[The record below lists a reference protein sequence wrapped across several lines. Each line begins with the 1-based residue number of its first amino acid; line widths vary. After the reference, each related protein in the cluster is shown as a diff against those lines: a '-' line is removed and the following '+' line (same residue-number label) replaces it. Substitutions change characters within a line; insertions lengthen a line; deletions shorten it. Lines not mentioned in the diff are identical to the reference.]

1 MEYKVSVIADDLTG
15 SNDCGIKLAQNGLK
29 TKVILNAESVN
40 ITDNSSYVINSNSR
54 AVNKNDSYKINKKI
68 AKMIKDNDFNLI
80 YKKIDSTLR
89 GHIISE
95 IEAINEIIN
104 FDLIVVAPAFP
115 EMNRITKGGKHF
127 VNGQLITDT
136 GLKNDPAFPIYNS
149 EVKTLL
155 SNSLNTELINLY
167 LDEIRNQESFN
178 DKIDYI
184 KKNEIK
190 YIISDIESEKDFKL
204 LIDKINKYY
213 SKILW
218 VGSAGLIQHLI
229 PENNNS
235 EYNHPRIKS
244 TSTITVSSS
253 ISDVSISQIKEAT
266 YNNIET
272 FDLGINVCE
281 LVKIYIENQYTDYIN
296 TGINHLKK
304 YKNLIIYAKN
314 DKIFNQ
320 KLRDYTRLHNISDDD
335 LSKIIVKSITKLF
348 LGIYNKVNCDSII
361 LIGGDTANE
370 VLSQLD
376 IGSLKLTGEIEEG
389 VPYGHAETQKGKL
402 NLVTKAGAFGNKYTI
417 FNTINFL
424 EGEII

>member
-15 SNDCGIKLAQNGLK
+15 ANDCGIKLAQKGLK
-29 TKVILNAESVN
+29 TKVILNAGRVN

-54 AVNKNDSYKINKKI
+54 AMNKNDSYEINKKI
-68 AKMIKDNDFNLI
+68 AKMIKDNAFDLI

-95 IEAINEIIN
+95 IEAINEIID
-104 FDLIVVAPAFP
+104 FDLIVIAPAFP
-115 EMNRITKGGKHF
+115 EMNRITKGGKHL

-149 EVKTLL
+149 EIKTLL
-155 SNSLNTELINLY
+155 NNSLNTEVINLY
-167 LDEIRNQESFN
+167 LDEIRNPKHFN

-184 KKNEIK
+184 KKNKKK
-190 YIISDIESEKDFKL
+190 YIISDIEYEKDFKL
-204 LIDKINKYY
+204 LVDKINKYY

-218 VGSAGLIQHLI
+218 VGSAGLIKHLT
-229 PENNNS
+229 PENNNL
-235 EYNHPRIKS
+235 EYNYPRIKS

-253 ISDVSISQIKEAT
+253 MSDVSISQIKEAT

-272 FDLGINVCE
+272 VNMGINVYE

-296 TGINHLKK
+296 TGVNHLKK
-304 YKNLIIYAKN
+304 YKNLIIYAEN
-314 DKIFNQ
+314 DKISNQ
-320 KLRDYTRLHNISDDD
+320 KLRDYTRLHNISSDDI
-335 LSKIIVKSITKLF
+335 SKIIVRSITKLF
-348 LGIYNKVNCDSII
+348 MEIYNKVRCDSII

-370 VLSQLD
+370 VLSQLNID
-376 IGSLKLTGEIEEG
+376 SLKLTGEIEEG
-389 VPYGHAETQKGKL
+389 VPYGHADTQKGKL
-402 NLVTKAGAFGNKYTI
+402 NLVTKAGAFGNKDTI

>member
-1 MEYKVSVIADDLTG
+1 LEYKVSVIADDLTG
-15 SNDCGIKLAQNGLK
+15 ANDCGIKLAQKGLK
-29 TKVILNAESVN
+29 TKVILNAGRVN

-54 AVNKNDSYKINKKI
+54 AMNKNDSYEINKKI
-68 AKMIKDNDFNLI
+68 AKMIKDNAFDLI

-95 IEAINEIIN
+95 IEAINEIID
-104 FDLIVVAPAFP
+104 FDLIVIAPAFP
-115 EMNRITKGGKHF
+115 EMNRITKGGKHL

-149 EVKTLL
+149 EIKTLL
-155 SNSLNTELINLY
+155 NNSLNTEVINLY
-167 LDEIRNQESFN
+167 LDEIRNPKHFN

-184 KKNEIK
+184 KKNKKK
-190 YIISDIESEKDFKL
+190 YIISDIEYEKDFKL
-204 LIDKINKYY
+204 LVDKINKYY

-218 VGSAGLIQHLI
+218 VGSAGLIKHLT
-229 PENNNS
+229 PENNNL
-235 EYNHPRIKS
+235 EYNYPRIKS

-253 ISDVSISQIKEAT
+253 MSDVSISQIKEAT

-272 FDLGINVCE
+272 VNMGINVYE

-296 TGINHLKK
+296 TGVNHLKK
-304 YKNLIIYAKN
+304 YKNLIIYAEN
-314 DKIFNQ
+314 DKISNQ
-320 KLRDYTRLHNISDDD
+320 KLRDYTRLHNISSDDI
-335 LSKIIVKSITKLF
+335 SKIIVRAITKLF
-348 LGIYNKVNCDSII
+348 MEIYNKVRCDSII

-370 VLSQLD
+370 VLSQLNID
-376 IGSLKLTGEIEEG
+376 SLKLTGEIEEG
-389 VPYGHAETQKGKL
+389 VPYGHADTQKGKL
-402 NLVTKAGAFGNKYTI
+402 NLVTKAGAFGNKDTI